1 MACFALRDLNLTKI
15 ESRPLR
21 ARPWEYL
28 FYLEIAGSHEDTR
41 VKSAIAN
48 LAETTNF
55 IKVLGSYRPT
65 P

>member
-1 MACFALRDLNLTKI
+1 LNLTKI

-28 FYLEIAGSHEDTR
+28 FYLDIAGSEQDPSLQR
-41 VKSAIAN
+41 ALAN
-48 LAETTNF
+48 LGEITNF
-55 IKVLGSYRPT
+55 LKVLGTYRPT

>member
-28 FYLEIAGSHEDTR
+28 FYLDIAGSETEER

-48 LAETTNF
+48 LGELANF
-55 IKVLGSYRPT
+55 VKVLGSYRPT